1 MRPPIWSP
9 PVEPAS
15 QQRALMRLIKRAKL
29 FVFLRQQRHEIFDE
43 EFQEELGAIY
53 RDGVLGRPAIPPAR
67 LPWPPSC
74 RPTPASQTTRS
85 WRRP

>member
-1 MRPPIWSP
+1 
-9 PVEPAS
+9 VEPAS
-15 QQRALMRLIKRAKL
+15 QERAVMRLIKRAKL

-53 RDGVLGRPAIPPAR
+53 LEMASLAGPRSRRRGS
-67 LPWPPSC
+67 PWPPSC